1 MPTTQALL
9 PSIVPSA
16 LFPRA
21 VAAAQSAQQSA
32 TIVAPAL
39 GGLLYAFGSVWVY
52 GPTVIL
58 YIIACLLML
67 NLPARQTPLNK
78 GKATLDSLLAGIR
91 FIRSRPDILG
101 AISLDLFAVLLGGAT
116 ALLPVFARDILH
128 TGPWGLGLLRAAPAA
143 GALILSVWLSRH
155 ALERRVGMV
164 MFGSVAGFGV
174 ATLVFAL
181 STSFALSLAALFA
194 LGALDMISMVI
205 RGALVQ
211 LETPDAM
218 RGRVSAINAIFINTS
233 NQLGE
238 FESGITAAWFGTVPS
253 VLIGGVGTLVVV
265 GLWMWWFPA
274 LRERDQLHAPSVPA

>member
-1 MPTTQALL
+1 M
-9 PSIVPSA
+9 IVG
-16 LFPRA
+16 
-21 VAAAQSAQQSA
+21 
-32 TIVAPAL
+32 PAL
-39 GGLLYAFGSVWVY
+39 GGFAYVAGAHVVY
-52 GPTVIL
+52 GIAALLFFAAALLVSMIRYERPPAPREPPTLRSLFAGVTF
-58 YIIACLLML
+58 MR
-67 NLPARQTPLNK
+67 RQPVV
-78 GKATLDSLLAGIR
+78 
-91 FIRSRPDILG
+91 LG

-143 GALILSVWLSRH
+143 GALVLSLWLVRH
-155 ALERRVGMV
+155 ALERRVGTI
-164 MFGSVAGFGV
+164 MFASVAGFGV
-174 ATLVFAL
+174 ATVVFAL
-181 STSFALSLAALFA
+181 STSFVTSLVALFA

-238 FESGITAAWFGTVPS
+238 FESGMTAAWFGAVPS
-253 VLIGGVGTLVVV
+253 VLIGGVGTLAVV

-274 LRERDQLHAPSVPA
+274 LRRYDRLHSRNAPA

>member
-1 MPTTQALL
+1 
-9 PSIVPSA
+9 
-16 LFPRA
+16 
-21 VAAAQSAQQSA
+21 
-32 TIVAPAL
+32 
-39 GGLLYAFGSVWVY
+39 
-52 GPTVIL
+52 
-58 YIIACLLML
+58 
-67 NLPARQTPLNK
+67 
-78 GKATLDSLLAGIR
+78 
-91 FIRSRPDILG
+91 
-101 AISLDLFAVLLGGAT
+101 
-116 ALLPVFARDILH
+116 
-128 TGPWGLGLLRAAPAA
+128 
-143 GALILSVWLSRH
+143 
-155 ALERRVGMV
+155 
-164 MFGSVAGFGV
+164 VAGFGV